1 MIALP
6 LFGLLVVIVRLTVGN
21 SSLIANDEPLV
32 LTATQNLTYS
42 IIRPNESSPALNTS
56 IANIAH
62 RCDTTYGVY
71 PDIGD
76 CQDALSNIQPGSEQQ
91 MFGER
96 NSPGLPEHDVIAL
109 PFLVFGSMPFTLHDL
124 LINRVLL

>member
-1 MIALP
+1 MIAPP

-21 SSLIANDEPLV
+21 SSLVANDESLV

-42 IIRPNESSPALNTS
+42 MIRPNESSPALNTS
-56 IANIAH
+56 IANMVH
-62 RCDTTYGVY
+62 RCDTIYGVY

-91 MFGER
+91 MFRER
-96 NSPGLPEHDVIAL
+96 NSGGPDDDIAL
-109 PFLVFGSMPFTLHDL
+109 PFLVFGSMPFTLHNL